1 MAKGWK
7 GGGLKMAERK
17 VRVGVVSL
25 EHVHAPGLIR
35 AFQEHPKAEVVAI
48 AHENLDEAQRAS
60 EQFQIPRVYLSVETM
75 LDKEPL
81 DAVLCCAANSKHAPI
96 TELVMAK
103 GLPML
108 VEKPMSATVVDAR
121 RMLLAAQKADAI
133 LMVNYPST
141 WNPAIHK
148 VKQLLDDGAIGQPV
162 YFRWRAGHRGP
173 LAGLPPEQQAKS
185 WWHQRLLGGGALL
198 DFCCYGA
205 NISLWWFGQMP
216 LSVTGVADRLA
227 KPFGD
232 AEDNAVIIARYPNA
246 FAVLEASWSQGG
258 SAPGGPLVVGTEGTL
273 TVAQREGQ
281 PGVLLTRDGKEEFIA
296 ADPLPEHFRNG
307 VVHFLSALLE
317 GTPLHETV
325 SPEFNVNVQ
334 AILEAGMIAAR
345 TGTAVNPRLL

>member
-1 MAKGWK
+1 
-7 GGGLKMAERK
+7 MAERK

-48 AHENLDEAQRAS
+48 AHEDLEEAQRVS
-60 EQFQIPRVYLSVETM
+60 EQMQIPRVYLSVETM

-81 DAVLCCAANSKHAPI
+81 DAVLCCAANAKHASI
-96 TELVMAK
+96 AELVLSK
-103 GLPML
+103 GLPLL
-108 VEKPMSATVVDAR
+108 VEKPMSATVADAR
-121 RMLLAAQKADAI
+121 RMLLAAQKSGTI

-141 WNPAIHK
+141 WNPALHK

-173 LAGLPPEQQAKS
+173 LAGLPPDQQAKS

-216 LSVTGVADRLA
+216 LSVIGVADRLA

-232 AEDNAVIIARYPNA
+232 AEDNAVLVARYPNA

-258 SAPGGPLVVGTEGTL
+258 AVPGGPLVVGTEGAMTI
-273 TVAQREGQ
+273 TQREGQ
-281 PGVLLTRDGKEEFIA
+281 AGVLLTRDGKEEFIA
-296 ADPLPEHFRNG
+296 ADPLPPHFQNG
-307 VVHFLSALLE
+307 IAHFLSALLE

-325 SPEFNVNVQ
+325 SPEFNVGVQ

>member
-1 MAKGWK
+1 
-7 GGGLKMAERK
+7 MAERK

-48 AHENLDEAQRAS
+48 AHENLEEAQRVS
-60 EQFQIPRVYLSVETM
+60 EHFQVPRVHLSLETM
-75 LDKEPL
+75 LDKEPI

-96 TELVMAK
+96 AEQVLAK
-103 GLPML
+103 GLPIL
-108 VEKPMSATVVDAR
+108 VEKPMSATVAEAR
-121 RMLLAAQKADAI
+121 RMLLAAQKSDAI

-148 VKQLLDDGAIGQPV
+148 AKHLLEDGAIGQPI

-173 LAGLPPEQQAKS
+173 LANLPPEQQAKS

-216 LSVTGVADRLA
+216 LSVMGVADRLA

-232 AEDNAVIIARYPNA
+232 AEDNAVLVARYPNA

-258 SAPGGPLVVGTEGTL
+258 SVPSGPILVGTEGAL
-273 TVAQREGQ
+273 TIVQREGKNL
-281 PGVLLTRDGKEEFIA
+281 VLLTRNGKEEFIG
-296 ADPLPEHFRNG
+296 ADPLPEHFRSG
-307 VVHFLSALLE
+307 VDHFLSALLE

-325 SPEFNVNVQ
+325 SPEFNVGVQ

>member
-1 MAKGWK
+1 
-7 GGGLKMAERK
+7 MAERK
-17 VRVGVVSL
+17 LRVGVVSL

-35 AFQEHPKAEVVAI
+35 TFQEHPKTEVVAI

-60 EQFQIPRVYLSVETM
+60 EQFQIPRVYLSLETM

-81 DAVLCCAANSKHAPI
+81 DAVLCCAANSKHATI
-96 TELVMAK
+96 AELVLAK
-103 GLPML
+103 GLPMM
-108 VEKPMSATVVDAR
+108 VEKPMSATVAEAR
-121 RMLLAAQKADAI
+121 RMLLAAQKSNAI

-148 VKQLLDDGAIGQPV
+148 VKQLLDDGAVGQPV

-173 LAGLPPEQQAKS
+173 LAGLPMEQQAKS

-216 LSVTGVADRLA
+216 LSVIGVADKLA

-232 AEDNAVIIARYPNA
+232 AEDNAVLVARYPNA
-246 FAVLEASWSQGG
+246 FAVMEASWSQGG
-258 SAPGGPLVVGTEGTL
+258 SVPSGPLVIGTEGAL
-273 TVAQREGQ
+273 TITQREGQ
-281 PGVLLTRDGKEEFIA
+281 PGVLLTRNGKEEFIA
-296 ADPLPEHFRNG
+296 ADPLPEHFKSG
-307 VVHFLSALLE
+307 VAHFVSALLE

-325 SPEFNVNVQ
+325 SPEFNVGVQ
-334 AILEAGMIAAR
+334 AILEAGIIAAR